1 MIDLFAC
8 GMRKKN
14 LVCWSK
20 GCTPIR
26 VTSHQRK
33 WGLGK
38 SARIM
43 SFFLI
48 CLFDCAGLSC
58 GRWALSCSVWNLVP
72 WVEVEPGP
80 CTGNSRVWATE
91 PPGKFWSHL
100 FFQCG
105 VKPVS
110 SVDMAWM
117 GEDAVSLG
125 FHPLSGHTF
134 CLWYLIRPWRQH
146 PLLLTGE
153 HSMDWKKNQRSHV
166 ISPVDPNRERLE
178 NKSHL
183 ALYKK

>member
-58 GRWALSCSVWNLVP
+58 GRWTLSCSVWNLVP

-91 PPGKFWSHL
+91 PPGTFWSHL

-117 GEDAVSLG
+117 GVWLSWLWCVILWRSCIDPGATDWG
-125 FHPLSGHTF
+125 F
-134 CLWYLIRPWRQH
+134 I
-146 PLLLTGE
+146 
-153 HSMDWKKNQRSHV
+153 
-166 ISPVDPNRERLE
+166 
-178 NKSHL
+178 KSWGL
-183 ALYKK
+183 